1 MKTAIR
7 KVATTPKMYET
18 ENDISEERRSELN
31 ALMNQRLAD
40 SVDLQMQM
48 KQAHW
53 NVKGPHFIGL
63 HELFDQIDEAV
74 ESYVDLI
81 AERIVQLGGIAEGT
95 VRVAA
100 GRSRLEEYPLVIA
113 HGRAHVEAVSRALS
127 TFGREARATINQANE
142 LDDADTADIFTEIS
156 RGIDKWL
163 WFVEAHT
170 DRKSTRL

>member
-1 MKTAIR
+1 MKSTTD
-7 KVATTPKMYET
+7 KPATQPRMYET
-18 ENDISEERRSELN
+18 ENDISEQRRLELN

-40 SVDLQMQM
+40 AVDLQMQM

-100 GRSRLEEYPLVIA
+100 ERSRLEEYPLDIA
-113 HGRAHVEAVSRALS
+113 DGHAHVEAVARALS
-127 TFGREARATINQANE
+127 TFGHEARKTIEEAEE
-142 LDDADTADIFTEIS
+142 LNDADTADIFTEIS

-163 WFVEAHT
+163 WFVEAHSQAN
-170 DRKSTRL
+170 K

>member
-1 MKTAIR
+1 MKHRT
-7 KVATTPKMYET
+7 KKSGGTLNVYKT
-18 ENDISEERRSELN
+18 ENDIPQELRLKLN
-31 ALMNQRLAD
+31 ILANQGLAD
-40 SVDLQMQM
+40 AVDLQMQI

-113 HGRAHVEAVSRALS
+113 DGRAHVEAVSKALS

-170 DRKSTRL
+170 QAAH

>member
-1 MKTAIR
+1 
-7 KVATTPKMYET
+7 MYET
-18 ENDISEERRSELN
+18 ENDISQKRRLELN

-40 SVDLQMQM
+40 AVDLQLQM

-63 HELFDQIDEAV
+63 HELFDQIYEAV

-81 AERIVQLGGIAEGT
+81 AERVVQLGGIAEGT

-100 GRSRLEEYPLVIA
+100 ARSRLEEYPLIIA
-113 HGRAHVEAVSRALS
+113 DGTAHVEAVSKALS
-127 TFGREARATINQANE
+127 TFGHEARNTINQADE
-142 LDDADTADIFTEIS
+142 LGDADTADIFTEVS

-163 WFVEAHT
+163 WFIEAHT
-170 DRKSTRL
+170 QATK

>member
-1 MKTAIR
+1 MKHTTKKSRR
-7 KVATTPKMYET
+7 KFNVYNT
-18 ENDISEERRSELN
+18 ENDIPQECRLKLN
-31 ALMNQRLAD
+31 VLANQGLAD
-40 SVDLQMQM
+40 AVDLQMQL

-100 GRSRLEEYPLVIA
+100 GRSRLDEYPLIIA
-113 HGRAHVEAVSRALS
+113 DGHAHVEAVSKALS
-127 TFGREARATINQANE
+127 TFGREARATIKQANE

-170 DRKSTRL
+170 QAAR

>member
-1 MKTAIR
+1 TMKT
-7 KVATTPKMYET
+7 TTAKIAAMPALYET
-18 ENDISEERRSELN
+18 ENDISRERRAELN

-40 SVDLQMQM
+40 AVDLQMQM

-63 HELFDQIDEAV
+63 HELFDQVDEAV

-100 GRSRLEEYPLVIA
+100 ERSRLEEYPLAIA
-113 HGRAHVEAVSRALS
+113 DGHAHVEAVSKALS
-127 TFGREARATINQANE
+127 TFGHEVRKTIDEAE
-142 LDDADTADIFTEIS
+142 DLDDADTADIFTEIS
-156 RGIDKWL
+156 RGIDK
-163 WFVEAHT
+163 
-170 DRKSTRL
+170 

>member
-1 MKTAIR
+1 MKT
-7 KVATTPKMYET
+7 TTARITALPTMYET
-18 ENDISEERRSELN
+18 ENDIPEQRRSELN

-40 SVDLQMQM
+40 AVDLQMQM

-81 AERIVQLGGIAEGT
+81 AERVVQLGGIAEGT

-100 GRSRLEEYPLVIA
+100 ERSRLEEYPLDIA
-113 HGRAHVEAVSRALS
+113 DGQAHVEAVSKALS
-127 TFGREARATINQANE
+127 TFGHEVRKTIDEAEE
-142 LDDADTADIFTEIS
+142 LENADTADIFTEIS

-163 WFVEAHT
+163 WFVEAHSQAA
-170 DRKSTRL
+170 K